1 MQYSDESQLTDEAAS
16 DAFTGTLLKL
26 FNIFFFSHSYMLL
39 LVNEVAVMFQGT

>member
-26 FNIFFFSHSYMLL
+26 FNKKKFLPFIYASSC
-39 LVNEVAVMFQGT
+39 